1 MNDTATPANAYSAA
15 RAAYEAADRAANAV
29 IDDDAAWGAAI
40 LVALEAYDTM
50 LTARDAYWAAAAA
63 PAAPPVVVAPRTIDT
78 AAAAPAAPP
87 VVVAPR
93 TIDTAAVATLR
104 QYALDNY
111 EAGGHWAYETHED
124 ADFQE
129 YLDEANGNM
138 KAAKR
143 SLRAYWELI
152 TSVGNDI
159 ANS

>member
-1 MNDTATPANAYSAA
+1 MNDTTTPANAYGAA

-40 LVALEAYDTM
+40 LVALEAYDAM

-63 PAAPPVVVAPRTIDT
+63 P
-78 AAAAPAAPP
+78 APP

-111 EAGGHWAYETHED
+111 EAGGHWVYETHED
-124 ADFQE
+124 ADLQE
-129 YLDEANGNM
+129 YLDEANGDIA
-138 KAAKR
+138 KAKTLVR
-143 SLRAYWELI
+143 HLWEL
-152 TSVGNDI
+152 TESVGNDI

>member
-1 MNDTATPANAYSAA
+1 MNDTTIPANAYGAA

-40 LVALEAYDTM
+40 LVALEAYDAM

-63 PAAPPVVVAPRTIDT
+63 P
-78 AAAAPAAPP
+78 APP

-124 ADFQE
+124 VDFQE

-138 KAAKR
+138 EAAKR

>member
-1 MNDTATPANAYSAA
+1 MNDTRPAATAAGHAYNAAQ
-15 RAAYEAADRAANAV
+15 AAYEALLAAADAV
-29 IDDDAAWGAAI
+29 VKDDDAWFAVMDAAND
-40 LVALEAYDTM
+40 AYAAM

-63 PAAPPVVVAPRTIDT
+63 DAAAPPAD
-78 AAAAPAAPP
+78 A
-87 VVVAPR
+87 APR

-129 YLDEANGNM
+129 YLDEANGNL

>member
-50 LTARDAYWAAAAA
+50 LTARDAYWA
-63 PAAPPVVVAPRTIDT
+63 